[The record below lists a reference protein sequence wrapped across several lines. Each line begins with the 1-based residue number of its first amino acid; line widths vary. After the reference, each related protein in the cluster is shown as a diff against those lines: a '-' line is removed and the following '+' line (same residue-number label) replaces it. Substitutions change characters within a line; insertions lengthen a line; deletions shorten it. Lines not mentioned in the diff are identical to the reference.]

1 MSPIWFV
8 VLVLAPAVALIGLL
22 VWRFRSTSKGEKEV
36 ITATSNHKSVK
47 SFHYGP
53 AQILPTAAAPPLA
66 ENNALSQLMPKED
79 FLQKQQKE
87 IQEEAERLEAKEAE
101 RREVEEAERH
111 ETAVASQTST
121 KPAATTSTNE
131 SATEETA
138 APVGRPQ
145 PASATVSVLDT
156 LNLDGVPA
164 TVTASED
171 EAVPDAVYD
180 NPLGAA
186 AAAPTKNDTTN
197 RAAQIELRQRQR
209 AAMQK
214 HSAGQKDI
222 LTSLLAEN
230 K

>member
-8 VLVLAPAVALIGLL
+8 VLVIAPAVALIGLL
-22 VWRFRSTSKGEKEV
+22 MWRFRSTSKGEKEV
-36 ITATSNHKSVK
+36 VTATSNHKSVK

-53 AQILPTAAAPPLA
+53 AQILPTAAAPPPA

-87 IQEEAERLEAKEAE
+87 IQEEAERRGGKAK
-101 RREVEEAERH
+101 RREEEEAERH
-111 ETAVASQTST
+111 KAEASSQTST
-121 KPAATTSTNE
+121 KPAATTSTTE
-131 SATEETA
+131 SETEEKA

-145 PASATVSVLDT
+145 PASAAVSVLDT
-156 LNLDGVPA
+156 LHLDVLPA
-164 TVTASED
+164 TATALED

-197 RAAQIELRQRQR
+197 RAAQIELRKRQR

-214 HSAGQKDI
+214 QSAGQKDI

>member
-1 MSPIWFV
+1 MSSVLFV
-8 VLVLAPAVALIGLL
+8 ALVLAPAVALVGLL
-22 VWRFRSTSKGEKEV
+22 VWRFKSTQKEGKGVV
-36 ITATSNHKSVK
+36 IATSNHKSVK

-53 AQILPTAAAPPLA
+53 APVLPNPVAPPLT
-66 ENNALSQLMPKED
+66 ENNALSQLMPEED

-87 IQEEAERLEAKEAE
+87 SQEEADRLEAKEAE
-101 RREVEEAERH
+101 RREVAEAAIH
-111 ETAVASQTST
+111 PST
-121 KPAATTSTNE
+121 KPAATTRTTE

-156 LNLDGVPA
+156 LNLDVVPA
-164 TVTASED
+164 TATASED

-197 RAAQIELRQRQR
+197 RAAEIELRKRQR
-209 AAMQK
+209 AARQK
-214 HSAGQKDI
+214 QSAGQKDV